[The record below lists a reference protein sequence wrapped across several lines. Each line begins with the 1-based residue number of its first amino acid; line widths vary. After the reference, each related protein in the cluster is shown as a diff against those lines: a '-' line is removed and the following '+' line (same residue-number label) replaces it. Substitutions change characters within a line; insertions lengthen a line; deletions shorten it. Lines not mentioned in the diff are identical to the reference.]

1 MNVEERNM
9 RTPVIENVFGETM
22 DFDEMMD
29 QVFETLNYY
38 FDKFNG
44 MSVEE
49 EKEVLEYMERFYP
62 KIDLV
67 DYFRCWMK
75 LNSDCLPMVVR

>member
-9 RTPVIENVFGETM
+9 RTPVIENVFEGMM
-22 DFDEMMD
+22 DKVFDTLNHHFDE
-29 QVFETLNYY
+29 
-38 FDKFNG
+38 FND

-49 EKEVLEYMERFYP
+49 EKEVLEYMERVYP

-67 DYFRCWMK
+67 DYFRCWMEMTSEIRDD
-75 LNSDCLPMVVR
+75 LEEEVE

>member
-38 FDKFNG
+38 FDKFAG

-62 KIDLV
+62 DIDLV
-67 DYFRCWMK
+67 NYFRCWM
-75 LNSDCLPMVVR
+75 NYEPEEEVA